1 MFVGLGGFHIGCPP
15 TQLRTINVVGKKAMW
30 LQLRA
35 TSYFAKTAREFAA
48 NPLMLGVTGSEALE
62 AFANAI
68 EKTNGKTWPKE
79 SVKN

>member
-1 MFVGLGGFHIGCPP
+1 
-15 TQLRTINVVGKKAMW
+15 MW

-79 SVKN
+79 SVRN